1 MPDHNF
7 HHLSGRHDGIFLS
20 RDQRVYAI
28 GDIHGRRDLLA
39 VLRAEIEK
47 DIANA
52 PSMHH
57 TVVYLGDYVDRGPD
71 SAGVIDDIIA
81 LPVDG
86 ADSVFI
92 KGNHEHFMQS
102 FVAGTYQGLAW
113 LGNGG
118 DDTLRSYGLDAD
130 MHGTD
135 TSLEALSRLFRDTL
149 PGRHRAFIDDLV
161 LSHQIGGIFFAH
173 AGVDPMRPLHDQRA
187 EDLMWIRDPFFN
199 STRDIGVVVVHGHT
213 PGPEPVVTPY
223 RINVDTYAWH
233 SGHLTAAVLEN
244 GCVRFLST

>member
-7 HHLSGRHDGIFLS
+7 QHLSGNHDGILLPQD
-20 RDQRVYAI
+20 RRIYAI
-28 GDIHGRRDLLA
+28 GDIHGRRDLLRILQA
-39 VLRAEIEK
+39 KIVD
-47 DIANA
+47 DIASA

-71 SAGVIDDIIA
+71 SAGVIEHLIA
-81 LPVDG
+81 RPIDG

-102 FVAGTYQGLAW
+102 FVDGASQGRTW

-118 DDTLRSYGLDAD
+118 DDTLRSYGLDIRKDIVGQGFGELAR
-130 MHGTD
+130 M
-135 TSLEALSRLFRDTL
+135 FVDTL
-149 PGRHRAFIDDLV
+149 PDRHRAFIDDLA

-173 AGVDPMRPLHDQRA
+173 AGVNPMRPLDDQRA
-187 EDLMWIRDPFFN
+187 EDLMWIRDPFFD
-199 STRDIGVVVVHGHT
+199 STRDLGVIVVHGHT
-213 PGPEPVVTPY
+213 PGPMPVVTPF

-233 SGHLTAAVLEN
+233 SGHLTAVVLEN
-244 GCVRFLST
+244 GRVRFLST